1 MCGCA
6 FEAGRRTKPLAAPEP
21 EDETAHLR
29 KSLTMGTHSAST
41 LMVTLLPGSFHRAW
55 ASRLAVRMIVWPQKP
70 RASSPCT
77 LTLMD
82 RSQPCWLSKIW
93 PRTSESSLER
103 SRVWVLLV
111 SKKGREGSRLR

>member
-29 KSLTMGTHSAST
+29 KSLTMGTHSTST

-55 ASRLAVRMIVWPQKP
+55 ASGLAVRMIVWPQKP

-77 LTLMD
+77 PTLMD

-111 SKKGREGSRLR
+111 SKKGREGRRLR